1 LTDDTCSVCAA
12 SLLDRDGE
20 AELDADVPLEA
31 VELVG
36 ALDVDEVAPLG
47 LGDELL
53 LELEL
58 SRRPVISTSSPT

>member
-1 LTDDTCSVCAA
+1 LTDDTCSVCAP

-58 SRRPVISTSSPT
+58 SRRPVISTCSPT